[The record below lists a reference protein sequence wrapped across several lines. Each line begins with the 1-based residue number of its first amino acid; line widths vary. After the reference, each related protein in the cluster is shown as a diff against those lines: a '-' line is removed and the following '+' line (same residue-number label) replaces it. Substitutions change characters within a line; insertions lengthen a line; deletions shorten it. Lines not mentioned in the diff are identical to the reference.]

1 MSPKTPKIP
10 MGKFSPNTPES
21 NRRYSK
27 NITRQLKERERHSE
41 SPKRLR
47 PKSPWTPTKSA
58 AAKRNKKDDSNQ
70 TRGRPG
76 K

>member
-1 MSPKTPKIP
+1 MSPAKIP
-10 MGKFSPNTPES
+10 MGKFSPKTPES

-27 NITRQLKERERHSE
+27 NITRQLKNQERHSA

-47 PKSPWTPTKSA
+47 PKSPWTPTKSDK
-58 AAKRNKKDDSNQ
+58 AKRNKKDGPNMA
-70 TRGRPG
+70 RGRPC